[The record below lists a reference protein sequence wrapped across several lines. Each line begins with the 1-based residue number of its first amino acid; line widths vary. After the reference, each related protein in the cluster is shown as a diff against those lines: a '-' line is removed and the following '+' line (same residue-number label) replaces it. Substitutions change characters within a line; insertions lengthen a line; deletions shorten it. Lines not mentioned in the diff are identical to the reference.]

1 MDIRQEVH
9 NTIWGATNIPNRMP
23 EEEINDVIA
32 AMVDLIEHIV
42 DANREATLDA
52 ASYDAE
58 RAAHLEAHS
67 VPEFDEPALFAA
79 RLIGWK

>member
-23 EEEINDVIA
+23 EEEINDVIT
-32 AMVDLIEHIV
+32 AMVDLIERIV
-42 DANREATLDA
+42 EAHTESVLDS

-58 RAAHLEAHS
+58 RAATLDGRPVIYETRE
-67 VPEFDEPALFAA
+67 V
-79 RLIGWK
+79 